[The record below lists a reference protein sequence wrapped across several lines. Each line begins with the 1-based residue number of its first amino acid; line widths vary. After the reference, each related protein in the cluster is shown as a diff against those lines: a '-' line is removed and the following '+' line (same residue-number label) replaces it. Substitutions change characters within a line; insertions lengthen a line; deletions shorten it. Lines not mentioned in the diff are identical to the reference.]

1 MKKLLLIALATTFIF
16 SACKKKDEDED
27 EETPEPVT
35 PTGTVEVIFEPVYKG
50 NPVTLPYRLLTKGGD
65 SMLITEMKYF
75 ISDIGL
81 SKDNAQEVPALPLE
95 GETEQHGIFLVD
107 HTASNTTATNGT
119 SPAYRFRFKAET
131 GAYSDIRF
139 NVGVPREYNLADITT
154 NPYPVNGSNG
164 MYWSWNS
171 GFKFFVINGKYGT
184 DAAIADKALHMS
196 IGVNSRIMAYNFR
209 SMLLAPSLPKIEV
222 TQGKTTIIRLS
233 YDIAALLT
241 NTDGTNYR
249 LVAPAFGSTAPNPCQ
264 VHGGY
269 YSDILKANAGSALE
283 LINFETK

>member
-1 MKKLLLIALATTFIF
+1 MKKLILIALAFTFVL
-16 SACKKKDEDED
+16 SACKKKEED

-35 PTGTVEVIFEPVYKG
+35 PTGTVEVIVEPVYQG
-50 NPVTLPYRLLTKGGD
+50 NPVTLPYRLLTEGGD

-81 SKDNAQEVPALPLE
+81 SKENAQEVPALALE
-95 GETEQHGIFLVD
+95 GETEQYGIFLVN
-107 HTASNTTATNGT
+107 HGASNATAADGS

-131 GAYSDIRF
+131 GSYSDIRF

-171 GFKFFVINGKYGT
+171 GFKFFVINGKFGT

-222 TQGKTTIIRLS
+222 TEGKTTTIRLS
-233 YDIAALLT
+233 YDIATLLT
-241 NTDGTNYR
+241 NTDGSDYR
-249 LVAPAFGSTAPNPCQ
+249 LVAPGTGSTAPNPCQ

-269 YSDILKANAGSALE
+269 YSDILKANAGSAME
-283 LINFETK
+283 LIDFETK